1 MKDIKLNVKSNFNLL
16 FRLKVTSLQ
25 EEVDKNKELYVTL
38 SQEKENLKKDYDKR
52 LENFQ
57 QRVGL

>member
-1 MKDIKLNVKSNFNLL
+1 MKEIKCNVKSNFNFLS
-16 FRLKVTSLQ
+16 RLKVTSLQ

-38 SQEKENLKKDYDKR
+38 SQEKENLKIDYDKR

-57 QRVGL
+57 QRVGK